1 MKTFNA
7 GRIQRLKHPV
17 SWVGGRGILLPQE
30 SVGFQLFMAS
40 RDPGA
45 HPPVFFNSKR
55 ETMGGDLQLTS
66 KYCRWWFQR
75 SLTKN
80 LPRNLG
86 KICRLLTFLFII
98 SDGWVETTNH
108 SNHRL
113 KSRPCGLYM
122 LYNGAFQG
130 EYFHS
135 PAIFLG
141 CSLNSRPPKA
151 KKSRWDFGCQLAG
164 YVLPQIFM
172 TCELSMMAPLS
183 NSGVTCWISR
193 AFGRKAGKCI
203 GLNML
208 LWLGSVG
215 IFFWVKK
222 CLQKHEM
229 WCLTWVL
236 EKMNMVYLN
245 MFNIG

>member
-1 MKTFNA
+1 M
-7 GRIQRLKHPV
+7 
-17 SWVGGRGILLPQE
+17 PQE

-151 KKSRWDFGCQLAG
+151 KNPGEILVASWQVMCFLKS
-164 YVLPQIFM
+164 
-172 TCELSMMAPLS
+172 S
-183 NSGVTCWISR
+183 
-193 AFGRKAGKCI
+193 
-203 GLNML
+203 
-208 LWLGSVG
+208 
-215 IFFWVKK
+215 
-222 CLQKHEM
+222 
-229 WCLTWVL
+229 
-236 EKMNMVYLN
+236 
-245 MFNIG
+245 